1 MHAFLCRAGYCVAVC
16 TFGTKGKMSKLNWL
30 ITWKKKLFKNARI
43 QRVSAI
49 NSSSIQLEIL
59 GARANTILDYVIF
72 QVLLT
77 CTFVRTSIIK
87 SMKIRNRI
95 NYDYS
100 QDFRETFPLS
110 RFILLLYPL
119 KSGKKSLHEFL
130 KISTILTTNFFFYRR
145 WHIIIWFWSWKNTV
159 SWSLK

>member
-1 MHAFLCRAGYCVAVC
+1 MCLKKAIRNFENSTSFSTHF
-16 TFGTKGKMSKLNWL
+16 KLD
-30 ITWKKKLFKNARI
+30 LFW
-43 QRVSAI
+43 
-49 NSSSIQLEIL
+49 NSRNQSLYIFRSRSILSST
-59 GARANTILDYVIF
+59 N
-72 QVLLT
+72 T

-130 KISTILTTNFFFYRR
+130 KISTILTTNFFFLLPMAYL
-145 WHIIIWFWSWKNTV
+145 HLNTKLAKTRHKIQYITTV
-159 SWSLK
+159 VEFLK